1 MGIYSGLLPVDM
13 FGPKENSE
21 QLIKQD
27 ITEIKTNNKP
37 VDIIKLTFDGL
48 QILQSKPVMSV
59 KVGNLD
65 TEKWTKPTS
74 CSSFYPLCYA

>member
-1 MGIYSGLLPVDM
+1 MKWPCHDL
-13 FGPKENSE
+13 
-21 QLIKQD
+21 QD

-59 KVGNLD
+59 KARAVLKKD
-65 TEKWTKPTS
+65 
-74 CSSFYPLCYA
+74 SSP